1 MTSKDPVVLKS
12 SVDDFKQRLS
22 YVTSF
27 LVTHYGG
34 KSDNKSS
41 GEFSSH
47 KLNFSVGAA
56 QAPVDRF
63 LVVWP
68 PPLTTSFE
76 NGPPRKSI
84 NLIRERY
91 DATKPGAS

>member
-1 MTSKDPVVLKS
+1 MLKS
-12 SVDDFKQRLS
+12 LVDDFKQRLR

-34 KSDNKSS
+34 QSDNKRS

-47 KLNFSVGAA
+47 KLNFSIGAA
-56 QAPVDRF
+56 QASVDRF
-63 LVVWP
+63 LVICP
-68 PPLTTSFE
+68 PPLTTSLE

-84 NLIRERY
+84 NLIRERN

>member
-1 MTSKDPVVLKS
+1 MN
-12 SVDDFKQRLS
+12 DFKQRLC
-22 YVTSF
+22 YVTSI
-27 LVTHYGG
+27 LVTHQGR
-34 KSDNKSS
+34 KSDNKRS

-56 QAPVDRF
+56 QESVDRF

-76 NGPPRKSI
+76 NGPPR
-84 NLIRERY
+84 
-91 DATKPGAS
+91 